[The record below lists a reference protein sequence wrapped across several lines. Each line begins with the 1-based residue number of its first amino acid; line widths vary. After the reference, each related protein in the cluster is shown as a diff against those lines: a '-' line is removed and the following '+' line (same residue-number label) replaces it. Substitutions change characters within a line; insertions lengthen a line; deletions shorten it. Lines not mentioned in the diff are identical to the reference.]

1 MDTAWIE
8 SLLNA
13 GANAYSTV
21 KTADAL
27 KHQQAAADGS
37 FYTNGEFGSQAQNG
51 AGISP
56 VVLLLGGAALF
67 FVLLKD

>member
-1 MDTAWIE
+1 MDTTWIE
-8 SLLNA
+8 NLLNA

-21 KTADAL
+21 KAADAL
-27 KHQQAAADGS
+27 KHQQASPDGLL
-37 FYTNGEFGSQAQNG
+37 YTNGEFGAQQQNSV
-51 AGISP
+51 GISP